1 MDQTAWSTTVF
12 PFFPLVLDID
22 EVVGIAKLDHITV
35 HMSRIARVFLKMLIF
50 ICNSEGLWQ
59 SHFELDYNPLT
70 VIIEFWQMF
79 KATGLHIKA
88 LSFVG

>member
-1 MDQTAWSTTVF
+1 MDQTVWSTTVF

-35 HMSRIARVFLKMLIF
+35 HMSCIARVFLKMLIF